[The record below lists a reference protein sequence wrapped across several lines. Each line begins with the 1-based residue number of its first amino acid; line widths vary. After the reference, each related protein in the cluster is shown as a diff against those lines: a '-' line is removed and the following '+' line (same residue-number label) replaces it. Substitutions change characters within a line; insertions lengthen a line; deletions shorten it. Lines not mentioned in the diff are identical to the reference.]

1 MSNYTIKK
9 LPKHTLEVH
18 ITFTDEDIKKEYP
31 IVFDTMSKEIQ
42 IEGFRKGKAPASVIK
57 KYISDASIYEE
68 CLNKLLQE
76 EYSAIVTK
84 EKIEP
89 VIKPNVTMKKGEI
102 GKDWEF
108 TLTTALKPTVKLP
121 DIKKLATKIK
131 ENLKKDEEAKLKN
144 AKTED
149 ERKAATFSEYTYL
162 NSLLDKLI
170 EESSIEISPLLIDA
184 EKHARMHKLTDDLQ
198 KVGMTME
205 SYAKSRNT
213 TEKELDENLTKDV
226 ENSYKMEYVLSQIAS
241 DEKIQVGDEDL
252 QPLFERAKTKEQKQA
267 LQNQLYN
274 YALMIQRQK
283 VFDYLSK
290 LA

>member
-1 MSNYTIKK
+1 METEENTQSEQTNESKGLGDTIAK
-9 LPKHTLEVH
+9 
-18 ITFTDEDIKKEYP
+18 IT
-31 IVFDTMSKEIQ
+31 
-42 IEGFRKGKAPASVIK
+42 
-57 KYISDASIYEE
+57 
-68 CLNKLLQE
+68 
-76 EYSAIVTK
+76 
-84 EKIEP
+84 
-89 VIKPNVTMKKGEI
+89 
-102 GKDWEF
+102 
-108 TLTTALKPTVKLP
+108 
-121 DIKKLATKIK
+121 
-131 ENLKKDEEAKLKN
+131 
-144 AKTED
+144 
-149 ERKAATFSEYTYL
+149 AATG
-162 NSLLDKLI
+162 LDKLV